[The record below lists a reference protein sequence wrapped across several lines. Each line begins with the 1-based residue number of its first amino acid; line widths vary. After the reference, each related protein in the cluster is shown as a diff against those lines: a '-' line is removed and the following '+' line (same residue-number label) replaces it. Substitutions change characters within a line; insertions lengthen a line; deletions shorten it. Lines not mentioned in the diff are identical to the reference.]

1 MTYGIVVELDTG
13 ALLFYGIPFII
24 VVGWFSSRLLGVH
37 RGWGRSFVAG
47 FFGWV
52 FGVSIAAFIENE
64 SIRNTHQ
71 LNHVLLLALFFGV
84 LISMFVGL
92 ILDVI
97 LKPRVVKH
105 HRFRWLLHPI
115 ATAKRK
121 LAPLGRSREILRYA
135 RKRGLTHYASASK
148 LATPEFARR
157 LRLTLE
163 DCGGMFVK
171 FGQIASTRTDLLPE
185 VLTTELATL
194 QSSARPVPAD
204 EIREVI
210 ERELGATVEEEFA
223 SFDFEPLAAAS
234 IGQTHRAVLKT
245 GERVVVKVQRPGIED
260 IVHRDAAVLR
270 LAAGV
275 VDRRVE
281 AARQLG
287 VKRLAEELI
296 TSLERELDYGAE
308 ASSGVAFLGHLE
320 GKEGIAAP
328 IVYQSL
334 STRRVL
340 VMEEIDGVTVA
351 DHGAVEAAPPSADVL
366 ATRLLESFLDQV
378 LRDGLYHADPHPG
391 NLLVRQPSTQGAAPA
406 IVFLDFGATGTVSEQ
421 MRRGMMSFIQGA
433 ITRDSTRIVTAM
445 KEMGFISRRAD
456 PEVFDRVV
464 QYFHDKLRVQMSA
477 DGFSLKDLKFE
488 PEKSLGSL
496 LDLRDLNVSLA
507 DLRDA
512 FHIPKEWI
520 LLERTLLLLLG
531 VCTTLDPEM
540 NPAAIIEPYLERFLL
555 GEQKQWSEVVLD
567 ASREMALTALAL
579 PGELQRFITRA
590 LRGEI
595 EIGIR
600 NLDDSAR
607 VIYYAGQQLLWGGL
621 GATAA
626 VLATIF
632 DGRGNRTA
640 MWVSGIGAGL
650 CGLLLVL
657 SWFAGRPPKS
667 RRRG

>member
-1 MTYGIVVELDTG
+1 VSGRARLFTAYLVTTQVALSYMGLAISRRFRRKAALERLTLAKHRLNARRIEAAILRLRGLFIKVGQLISIMANVLPDAFREELQRLQDQVPPRPYGDIEARLREEFGGRAPTEVFAE
-13 ALLFYGIPFII
+13 
-24 VVGWFSSRLLGVH
+24 FSPEPVASASIGQVH
-37 RGWGRSFVAG
+37 RARLPSGEMVA
-47 FFGWV
+47 V
-52 FGVSIAAFIENE
+52 KVQYPDIEE
-64 SIRNTHQ
+64 IVKFDLR
-71 LNHVLLLALFFGV
+71 ALQRIFGV
-84 LISMFVGL
+84 LRWFMPDYGFDTIYTEIREMVL
-92 ILDVI
+92 AELDYRREATAIEKIAANFAGRDGQAPQVRF
-97 LKPRVVKH
+97 PRVMGGYS
-105 HRFRWLLHPI
+105 
-115 ATAKRK
+115 TAR
-121 LAPLGRSREILRYA
+121 
-135 RKRGLTHYASASK
+135 
-148 LATPEFARR
+148 
-157 LRLTLE
+157 
-163 DCGGMFVK
+163 
-171 FGQIASTRTDLLPE
+171 
-185 VLTTELATL
+185 VLTTEWMEGAKVADLEKL
-194 QSSARPVPAD
+194 Q
-204 EIREVI
+204 
-210 ERELGATVEEEFA
+210 EL
-223 SFDFEPLAAAS
+223 
-234 IGQTHRAVLKT
+234 Q
-245 GERVVVKVQRPGIED
+245 
-260 IVHRDAAVLR
+260 
-270 LAAGV
+270 
-275 VDRRVE
+275 VDRRAAARTCVE
-281 AARQLG
+281 AYCQQ
-287 VKRLAEELI
+287 I
-296 TSLERELDYGAE
+296 
-308 ASSGVAFLGHLE
+308 F
-320 GKEGIAAP
+320 I
-328 IVYQSL
+328 
-334 STRRVL
+334 
-340 VMEEIDGVTVA
+340 
-351 DHGAVEAAPPSADVL
+351 
-366 ATRLLESFLDQV
+366 
-378 LRDGLYHADPHPG
+378 DGLYHADPHPG
-391 NLLVRQPSTQGAAPA
+391 NLLVQRPTVPGGPSAV
-406 IVFLDFGATGTVSEQ
+406 VFLDFGATATVSEQ
-421 MRRGMMSFIQGA
+421 MRRGMVSFIQGA
-433 ITRDSTRIVTAM
+433 ITRDSNRIVTAM

-567 ASREMALTALAL
+567 ASREMAVTALAL

-632 DGRGNRTA
+632 DGRGNRMGT
-640 MWVSGIGAGL
+640 WVSGIGAGF
-650 CGLLLVL
+650 CGLLLLL

>member
-64 SIRNTHQ
+64 NIRNTHQ

-97 LKPRVVKH
+97 LKPQVAKH

-135 RKRGLTHYASASK
+135 RKRGLTHYAVGV
-148 LATPEFARR
+148 EVGDARVR
-157 LRLTLE
+157 PPPAPHARGLRR
-163 DCGGMFVK
+163 DVR
-171 FGQIASTRTDLLPE
+171 QVRTDRVDPHRPPPRGAHHRARDAA
-185 VLTTELATL
+185 VDRRARSRPTRSGR
-194 QSSARPVPAD
+194 SSRPSSVPP
-204 EIREVI
+204 
-210 ERELGATVEEEFA
+210 VEEEFA
-223 SFDFEPLAAAS
+223 SFDFEPFAAAS

-270 LAAGV
+270 LAASSTGGW
-275 VDRRVE
+275 RRRGSS
-281 AARQLG
+281 ASSASPRSSSP
-287 VKRLAEELI
+287 RWSA
-296 TSLERELDYGAE
+296 ELDYGAE

-351 DHGAVEAAPPSADVL
+351 DHGAVEAASPSADVL
-366 ATRLLESFLDQV
+366 ATRLLQSFLDQV

-391 NLLVRQPSTQGAAPA
+391 NIFVDRERHALVPR
-406 IVFLDFGATGTVSEQ
+406 L
-421 MRRGMMSFIQGA
+421 RRGGA
-433 ITRDSTRIVTAM
+433 PQPDRPRIAPGDGDRLPAQRPRGAGT
-445 KEMGFISRRAD
+445 GQRPSRR
-456 PEVFDRVV
+456 
-464 QYFHDKLRVQMSA
+464 
-477 DGFSLKDLKFE
+477 G
-488 PEKSLGSL
+488 
-496 LDLRDLNVSLA
+496 
-507 DLRDA
+507 
-512 FHIPKEWI
+512 
-520 LLERTLLLLLG
+520 
-531 VCTTLDPEM
+531 
-540 NPAAIIEPYLERFLL
+540 
-555 GEQKQWSEVVLD
+555 
-567 ASREMALTALAL
+567 
-579 PGELQRFITRA
+579 
-590 LRGEI
+590 
-595 EIGIR
+595 
-600 NLDDSAR
+600 
-607 VIYYAGQQLLWGGL
+607 
-621 GATAA
+621 
-626 VLATIF
+626 
-632 DGRGNRTA
+632 
-640 MWVSGIGAGL
+640 
-650 CGLLLVL
+650 
-657 SWFAGRPPKS
+657 
-667 RRRG
+667 RRGR